1 MSRWPLEWPKNS
13 GLNREL
19 NSQALELCNIKLS
32 ITAVYSRFPYKIG
45 YDLSGT
51 VVAVGSAVAHT
62 NPDLAPGTEVYTR
75 LPESCRGSVSDYAI
89 STVSTTAKKPQS
101 ISHSEAAS
109 FPLVSLTTLQTFDL
123 AASHFKDKGG
133 LAGKT
138 LLIPGGLSGTGSVA
152 IQLAKGVFK
161 AGRVITT
168 LSTSKI
174 AQLDTYLD
182 KDLLDEIVDYTKDD
196 LLKVVP
202 LGSVDFMYDTMGHGL
217 SLLPLMKKGGIIVTI
232 SGLPFGP
239 KLKTGMPEMPLAMRW
254 ILNTIGGI
262 NQFRAQRYGVTYLHL
277 FIEPSAENLKR
288 LATWIDEG
296 RVKPVVGVKAN
307 FDDLEKI
314 REECQRIYS
323 NKGSIGKFVIDIS

>member
-1 MSRWPLEWPKNS
+1 MLW
-13 GLNREL
+13 
-19 NSQALELCNIKLS
+19 I
-32 ITAVYSRFPYKIG
+32 VRFPYKIG

-51 VVAVGSAVAHT
+51 VIAIGSAVTQT
-62 NPDLAPGTEVYTR
+62 NPELVPGTQVYTR
-75 LPESCRGSVSDYAI
+75 LPESCRGSVSEYAI
-89 STVSTTAKKPQS
+89 STASTTAKKPQS
-101 ISHSEAAS
+101 ICHNEAAS
-109 FPLVSLTTLQTFDL
+109 IPLVSLTTLQTFDL
-123 AASHFKDKGG
+123 AASHFKDKSG

-138 LLIPGGLSGTGSVA
+138 ILIPGGLSGTGSIA
-152 IQLAKGVFK
+152 TQLAKRVFN

-182 KDLLDEIVDYTKDD
+182 KSLLDQIVDYTTEDP
-196 LLKVVP
+196 LKVIP
-202 LGSVDFMYDTMGHGL
+202 PGSVDFMYDTMGHGV

-239 KLKTGMPEMPLAMRW
+239 KMKTGMPEMPTAMRW
-254 ILNTIGGI
+254 ILNSIGGI

-277 FIEPSAENLKR
+277 FIEPSAEDLKR

-296 RVKPVVGVKAN
+296 KIKPVVGVEAT

-323 NKGSIGKFVIDIS
+323 KKGSIGKFVINIA